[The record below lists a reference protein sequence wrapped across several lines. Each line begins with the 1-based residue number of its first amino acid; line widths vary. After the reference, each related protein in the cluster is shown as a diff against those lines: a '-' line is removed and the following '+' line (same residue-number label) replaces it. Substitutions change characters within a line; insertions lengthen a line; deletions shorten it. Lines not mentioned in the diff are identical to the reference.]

1 MTNVAKAESKG
12 FDLSNLEET
21 ISAAIASVTVKD
33 KAVFSRQFAAMFN
46 AGVGML
52 RCLSVLTEQCGNIK
66 LKRALRAISIEVE
79 EGGSLAEAMRKHPG
93 CFDKLYVSMVAAG
106 EVGGVL
112 DEVLN
117 RLAMLLEK
125 SAKIENELKS
135 AMSYPKTV
143 GGIAIV
149 IFLGMTIF
157 LLPTFT
163 GIFDQLDAE
172 LPMFTQVM
180 MNISFFLRGPF
191 LPAENPE
198 AESWLELRNY
208 TIVIF
213 VAILIGI
220 VFAIKAYY
228 KTPVGRFQI
237 DGLILKAPMFGEIVE
252 KSAVA
257 SFCNVFGTLTR
268 SGVPILNAM
277 EIVRDTAGNE
287 VIAEAIDYAKTQI
300 SEGGSISEAFRERGV
315 MPALA
320 VQMMSI
326 GEETGEL
333 DKMLM
338 KVGEF
343 YEDEVEQAIKGLTSM
358 MEPLMIVVI
367 GGMVGSILLSMYL
380 PMFAVMENIG

>member
-1 MTNVAKAESKG
+1 MTNVVKAESKG
-12 FDLSNLEET
+12 FDFSNIEDT
-21 ISAAIASVTVKD
+21 ISAALSSVTVKD

-52 RCLSVLTEQCGNIK
+52 RCLSVLTEQCSNVR
-66 LKRALRAISIEVE
+66 LRRALQAISLEVE
-79 EGGSLAEAMRKHPG
+79 EGGSLAEAMRKHPN

-117 RLAMLLEK
+117 RLAILLEK
-125 SAKIENELKS
+125 SAKIQNELKS

-172 LPMFTQVM
+172 LPMFTQIM
-180 MNISFFLRGPF
+180 MNISYFLRGPF
-191 LPAENPE
+191 LPVEDPE
-198 AESWLELRNY
+198 AASWVELRNY
-208 TIVIF
+208 NVVFF
-213 VAILIGI
+213 VAIIIGI
-220 VFAIKAYY
+220 VFAIKQYY
-228 KTPVGRFQI
+228 KTPVGHFQI
-237 DGLILKAPMFGEIVE
+237 DGLMLKAPIFGEIIE

-300 SEGGSISEAFRERGV
+300 SEGGSISEAFQERGV

-320 VQMMSI
+320 VQMMAI

-380 PMFAVMENIG
+380 PMFAVMDAIG